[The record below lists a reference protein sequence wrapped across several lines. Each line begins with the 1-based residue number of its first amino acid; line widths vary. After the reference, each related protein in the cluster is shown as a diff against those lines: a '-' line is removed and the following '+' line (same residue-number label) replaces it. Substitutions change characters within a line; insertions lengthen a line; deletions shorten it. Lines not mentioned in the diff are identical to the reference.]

1 MRYARF
7 HFAVLVL
14 VCLCSFDPT
23 FAQTRRPNVILI
35 LADDLGYG
43 DLACYGNQKNQT
55 PNLDTLARKG
65 IRFTDFH
72 ASSAVGTPTRA
83 GILTGR
89 APARFGI
96 TAFFPD
102 GSDEFLK
109 AEVITLPELLKEVG
123 YQTVHIGYWQLGGLR
138 RGDLNHRAGGPPGP
152 LQHGFDHYLSIVEAV
167 EPRARLI
174 AARQLQSMGGQ
185 HLLQDDRA
193 VAPRNGSLLE
203 IETAEAEHWIE
214 AFHAQRKPFYLNLW
228 LDAPLASSEAGV
240 SYGEGLSRLDAAVG
254 RIVQKLE
261 HAGIADNTLLIFT
274 SDNGPSPPGSAGPYR
289 GGKGT
294 LFEGGL
300 RVPMIIAWSGV
311 LRAGAISNEFAS
323 SIDLLPTIC
332 EAAGAAPPKA
342 LSLDGQSLL
351 NHLRTGRRIPAREA
365 AFWLLDEHP
374 AYQKQFLE
382 SPPYATE
389 AVRWGR
395 WKLLARDA
403 QPMALYYLENDPR
416 ESRNLLEQEP
426 RIRDQL
432 VRELRAWLSTSKLFS
447 K

>member
-1 MRYARF
+1 L
-7 HFAVLVL
+7 LVF
-14 VCLCSFDPT
+14 VCLAYVDLT
-23 FAQTRRPNVILI
+23 FAQARRPNVILI

-43 DLACYGNQKNQT
+43 DLGCYGNPKNQT
-55 PNLDTLARKG
+55 PNLDALARKG

-83 GILTGR
+83 GLLTGR
-89 APARFGI
+89 APARYGI
-96 TAFFPD
+96 TASFPD
-102 GSDEFLK
+102 GSDEYLK
-109 AEVITLPELLKEVG
+109 AEIITLPELLKEAG
-123 YQTVHIGYWQLGGLR
+123 YQTVHIGHWQLGGLR
-138 RGDLNHRAGGPPGP
+138 RGDLNDRTGAPPGP
-152 LQHGFDHYLSIVEAV
+152 LQHGFDHYLAIVEAV
-167 EPRARLI
+167 EPRARLVG
-174 AARQLQSMGGQ
+174 ARQLQSLGGRY
-185 HLLQDDRA
+185 LVQDDRPI
-193 VAPRNGSLLE
+193 APRNESLLE
-203 IETAEAEHWIE
+203 IEIAEAERWID

-228 LDAPLASSEAGV
+228 LDAPLASNEAGL
-240 SYGEGLSRLDAAVG
+240 SYGEGLARMDAAVG
-254 RIVQKLE
+254 RIVQKLDQS
-261 HAGIADNTLLIFT
+261 GITNNSLLIFL
-274 SDNGPSPPGSAGPYR
+274 SDNGPIPPGSAGLYR

-300 RVPMIIAWSGV
+300 RVPMIAAWNGV
-311 LRAGAISNEFAS
+311 LRASAISNEFAS

-332 EAAGAAPPKA
+332 EAAGTSPPKA

-351 NHLRTGRRIPAREA
+351 GHLKTGRRIAAREA

-374 AYQKQFLE
+374 AHQKQFLE

-416 ESRNLLEQEP
+416 ESRNLIEHEP